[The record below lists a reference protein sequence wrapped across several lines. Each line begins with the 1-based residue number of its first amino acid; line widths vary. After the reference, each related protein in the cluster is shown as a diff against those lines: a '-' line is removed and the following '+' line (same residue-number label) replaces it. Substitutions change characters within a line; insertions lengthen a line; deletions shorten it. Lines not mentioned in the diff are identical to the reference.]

1 MLSCCSLLLVLLTI
15 VTQELAKFINDTKK
29 EQETLKY
36 IVASVKNVRGWFP
49 SV

>member
-1 MLSCCSLLLVLLTI
+1 LLVLLTI

-36 IVASVKNVRGWFP
+36 IVASVKNVRGWFQ